1 LSSAIVTHQRL
12 VGAGVEAELHVYEGL
27 PHYFFADTGLPESR
41 HAFDVMARFFA
52 RHLAR

>member
-1 LSSAIVTHQRL
+1 
-12 VGAGVEAELHVYEGL
+12 VEY
-27 PHYFFADTGLPESR
+27 FADTGLPESR